1 MAKVS
6 KVSTTSTIRPKGP
19 YGVGEFRV
27 SVTTY
32 AWLNDKNE
40 SMVSLPNVDF
50 DLDIAGA
57 LMLMKQLEFAVE
69 VLQNEGTKAEFTV
82 HHDNTLWL
90 GEYGEHQKFAN
101 LKDYLNGIQQTETE

>member
-1 MAKVS
+1 MAKVN
-6 KVSTTSTIRPKGP
+6 KVSSNTTIRPKGS

-27 SVTTY
+27 SVMTY
-32 AWLNDKNE
+32 AWLNDNNE
-40 SMVSLPNVDF
+40 TMISLPNVDF

-57 LMLMKQLEFAVE
+57 LTLMKQLEFAVE

-82 HHDNTLWL
+82 HHDCSVWL